1 MPRYVVF
8 SLLLLVSA
16 TGRAAD
22 SYLLAPRE
30 VVAGKTQETWS
41 REWWQWAGSFD
52 ESVSPVADRSGA
64 ACASKQSGP
73 VWFLAGT
80 YGVRR
85 TLRTCTV
92 PRGKYLFFPL
102 INYVVLPTAEGSVS
116 CAGAIRAAAD
126 ITDDVSHLVLD
137 VDGTRHAGLER
148 HRQATRAC
156 FNLAE
161 KSSPRYEIYPT
172 AANGYYV
179 MLRPCRPEPTRS
191 TSAVSCPTCPRRS
204 RTHSSS
210 NDAGGILSL
219 RCGALLGA

>member
-1 MPRYVVF
+1 MPRHVAF
-8 SLLLLVSA
+8 SLLLLISA
-16 TGRAAD
+16 TGRTAD
-22 SYLLAPRE
+22 SYLLAPGE
-30 VVAGKTQETWS
+30 AVAGKTQETWS

-52 ESVSPVADRSGA
+52 RSVSPVADRSGA

-80 YGVRR
+80 YEVRR

-102 INYVVLPTAEGSVS
+102 INYVVLPTGEGSLT
-116 CAGAIRAAAD
+116 CEAAIRTAAD
-126 ITDDVSHLVLD
+126 ITNDVAQLVLD
-137 VDGTRHAGLER
+137 VDGTRHAGLGQ
-148 HRQATRAC
+148 HRQATRDC

-179 MLRPCRPEPTRS
+179 MLRPLPPGTHTLNFGGMLPGMS
-191 TSAVSCPTCPRRS
+191 QAVTY
-204 RTHSSS
+204 TL
-210 NDAGGILSL
+210 IVK
-219 RCGALLGA
+219 